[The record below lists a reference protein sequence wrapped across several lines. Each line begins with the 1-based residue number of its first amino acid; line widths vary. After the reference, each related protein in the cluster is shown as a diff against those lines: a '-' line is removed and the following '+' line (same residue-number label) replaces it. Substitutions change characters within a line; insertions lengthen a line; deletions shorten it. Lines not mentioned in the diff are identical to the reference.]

1 MLRGEIY
8 YVNFGVHNSS
18 VQNGIR
24 PGIILS
30 NNLGNKYAPVVI
42 VSPLTTKTKTEL
54 PTHVEITKNEENGLN
69 LNSIVLLEQLMT
81 VSKSD
86 LRNKIGKVCQRDLN
100 KIEKGLEISLDLK
113 RKCLTNK

>member
-8 YVNFGVHNSS
+8 YINFGIHNSS

-42 VSPLTTKTKTEL
+42 VAPLTTRTKTNL

-81 VSKSD
+81 VSKLD
-86 LRNKIGKVCQRDLN
+86 IRNKIGKVCQNDLSR
-100 KIEKGLEISLDLK
+100 IEKGLEISLDLK
-113 RKCLTNK
+113 QKYLTNK

>member
-8 YVNFGVHNSS
+8 YVNFSVHNSS

-42 VSPLTTKTKTEL
+42 VAPLTTRTKTNL

-81 VSKSD
+81 VSKLD
-86 LRNKIGKVCQRDLN
+86 VKNKIGKVCQKDLD

-113 RKCLTNK
+113 